1 MCEIEAVG
9 GRKDLPES
17 TAIPSDA
24 FQSSSSYLSRTSV
37 CVGGM
42 LLIEETIKM
51 KNSFF
56 SIRKFSFN
64 FSAPSIFF
72 FPAKHLLASS
82 SCFWKL
88 YLELLLCLFRGFV
101 TEGFLFLACELG
113 SVGCRL
119 VAGD

>member
-56 SIRKFSFN
+56 SILCNKGQILVCNRLGISHIWLWFTARQGNADIVKSSVTHTLLKNGWGPWWFFAIIP
-64 FSAPSIFF
+64 AP
-72 FPAKHLLASS
+72 H
-82 SCFWKL
+82 
-88 YLELLLCLFRGFV
+88 
-101 TEGFLFLACELG
+101 
-113 SVGCRL
+113 
-119 VAGD
+119 